1 MKLLTLNCHSWMEEN
16 QLEKIKY
23 LAEIIKEKQ
32 YDVISFQEVS
42 QSIEKS
48 VVSGDIKE
56 DNFIYLLNKELEKLG
71 EFNYKYVWDFS
82 HIGYDIYEE
91 GLSILTR
98 HEIEDVELFYITK
111 SSEKTF
117 YKSRKIIKATITI
130 DNKKINFF
138 TCHLGWW
145 DDEEESFKYQV
156 DNLMT
161 KVNGISFVMGDINN
175 NALIRNEGYD
185 YLLSKGLIDTYNI
198 ALEKDNGITVQGEI
212 AGWEGKTEN
221 KRLDIIF
228 TNTDV
233 NVKKSNVIFNDI
245 NKSIISDH
253 CGVEA
258 DIDIMD

>member
-23 LAEIIKEKQ
+23 LAEVIKEKQ
-32 YDVISFQEVS
+32 YDVIALQEVS

-48 VVSGDIKE
+48 IVDGDIKE
-56 DNFIYLLNKELEKLG
+56 DNFAYLLNKELENLG

-98 HEIEDVELFYITK
+98 HDIEDVDSFYITK

-117 YKSRKIIKATITI
+117 YKSRKIIKCTITI
-130 DNKKINFF
+130 NNKKINFF

-145 DDEEESFKYQV
+145 NDEDESFKYQA
-156 DNLMT
+156 DNLIN
-161 KVNGISFVMGDINN
+161 KIDGISFIMGDFNN
-175 NALIRNEGYD
+175 DALIRNEGYD
-185 YLLSKGLIDTYNI
+185 YLLSKGLIDSYDI
-198 ALEKDNGITVQGEI
+198 ALEKDNGITVKGEI

-228 TNTDV
+228 TNTNF
-233 NVKKSNVIFNDI
+233 NVKRSNVIFNGI
-245 NKSIISDH
+245 NENIISDH
-253 CGVEA
+253 YGVEV
-258 DIDIMD
+258 DIDII

>member
-23 LAEIIKEKQ
+23 LAEVIKEKQ
-32 YDVISFQEVS
+32 YDVIALQEVS

-48 VVSGDIKE
+48 IVDGDIKE
-56 DNFIYLLNKELEKLG
+56 DNFAYLLNKELKNLG
-71 EFNYKYVWDFS
+71 EFNYKYVWNFS

-98 HEIEDVELFYITK
+98 HDIEDVDSFYITK

-117 YKSRKIIKATITI
+117 YKSRKIIKCTITI
-130 DNKKINFF
+130 NNKKINFF

-145 DDEEESFKYQV
+145 NDEDESFKYQA
-156 DNLMT
+156 DNLIN
-161 KVNGISFVMGDINN
+161 KIDGISFIMGDFNN
-175 NALIRNEGYD
+175 DALIRNEGYD
-185 YLLSKGLIDTYNI
+185 YLLSKGLIDSYDI
-198 ALEKDNGITVQGEI
+198 ALEKDNGITVKGEI

-228 TNTDV
+228 TNTNV
-233 NVKKSNVIFNDI
+233 NVKRSNVIFNGI
-245 NKSIISDH
+245 NENIISDH
-253 CGVEA
+253 YGVEV
-258 DIDIMD
+258 DIDII

>member
-23 LAEIIKEKQ
+23 LAEVIKEKQ
-32 YDVISFQEVS
+32 YDVIALQEVS

-48 VVSGDIKE
+48 IVDGDIKE
-56 DNFIYLLNKELEKLG
+56 DNFAYLLNKELENLG

-98 HEIEDVELFYITK
+98 HDIEDVDSFYITK

-117 YKSRKIIKATITI
+117 YKSRKIIKCTITI
-130 DNKKINFF
+130 NNKKINFF

-145 DDEEESFKYQV
+145 NDEDESFKYQA
-156 DNLMT
+156 DNLIN
-161 KVNGISFVMGDINN
+161 KIDGISFIMGDFNN
-175 NALIRNEGYD
+175 DALIRNEGYD
-185 YLLSKGLIDTYNI
+185 YLLSKGLIDSYDI
-198 ALEKDNGITVQGEI
+198 ALEKDNGITVKGEI

-228 TNTDV
+228 TNTNV
-233 NVKKSNVIFNDI
+233 NVKRSNVIFNGI
-245 NKSIISDH
+245 NENIISDH
-253 CGVEA
+253 YGVEV
-258 DIDIMD
+258 DIDII